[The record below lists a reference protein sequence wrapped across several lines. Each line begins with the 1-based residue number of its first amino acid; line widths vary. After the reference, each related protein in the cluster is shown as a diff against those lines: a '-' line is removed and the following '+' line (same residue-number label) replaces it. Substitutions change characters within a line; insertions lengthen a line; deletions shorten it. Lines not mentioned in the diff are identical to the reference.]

1 MYILNI
7 VRAIEKMSVNE
18 IRHFLFENYYKRVGF
33 SKENS
38 YYSMKHMVKKINVTC
53 KQINRK
59 KYLIL
64 IMLKN
69 TNNHQSFIGQ
79 KNRKSVKQSEIINY

>member
-1 MYILNI
+1 MYTLNI
-7 VRAIEKMSVNE
+7 VRAIKKMSVNE
-18 IRHFLFENYYKRVGF
+18 IRDFIFENYYKQNGF

-38 YYSMKHMVKKINVTC
+38 YYTLKRLKKKRFTVAC
-53 KQINRK
+53 KKINRK

-69 TNNHQSFIGQ
+69 TINHL
-79 KNRKSVKQSEIINY
+79 